1 MFSFNNGYTKPYAGN
16 IRNGFTLVVR
26 LRCAMLTNRV
36 SQSCL
41 VFRSIRD
48 TSRLRNNRSRTDG
61 TSAGRHYP
69 AIIVTS

>member
-48 TSRLRNNRSRTDG
+48 TSRLRNTAAARTERRLVG
-61 TSAGRHYP
+61 TITQS
-69 AIIVTS
+69 